1 MNDSYNSNI
10 AVLLL
15 ISLGVFLGLGI
26 FGYAVIALA
35 VYIASR
41 W

>member
-10 AVLLL
+10 AFALL
-15 ISLGVFLGLGI
+15 IGLAAVLGLGI
-26 FGYAVIALA
+26 LGYAVIALA